1 MSKEGIENRAL
12 EIGQDDLESN
22 GAKDDKPND
31 PPYSENINKSSDN
44 ENETSIEA
52 SNEPMREEWNN
63 QIEFL
68 LSTIGY
74 AIGLGNIWRFPYLC
88 YVNGGGT
95 FLIPYLIMLI
105 LVALPMFFLEMVIGQ
120 YSRQGPIKAF
130 ERLAPAFKGVGAAML
145 CASCYVCTYY
155 NVITGWTLFYIFKG
169 FTSDLPWSSC
179 TEKSS
184 SHCVEN
190 FTDPNNT
197 DQYAVEPCED
207 FFLSQMLGL
216 DKEVYNWENYGSFRW
231 QMVLCLLGAWLI
243 IGLSLIK
250 GIKSSG
256 KVRSHLLSSY
266 LQEISS

>member
-1 MSKEGIENRAL
+1 MENEAYDIDAKVDGTSEKQTYEGTK
-12 EIGQDDLESN
+12 ESN
-22 GAKDDKPND
+22 
-31 PPYSENINKSSDN
+31 DN
-44 ENETSIEA
+44 ENG
-52 SNEPMREEWNN
+52 SNFLQIDDCSKVEEPEREEWNN

-88 YVNGGGT
+88 YINGGGT
-95 FLIPYLIMLI
+95 FLIPYLIMLV
-105 LVALPMFFLEMVIGQ
+105 LVALPMFFMEMVLGQ

-130 ERLAPAFKGVGAAML
+130 GRIAPISKGVGAAML

-155 NVITGWTLFYIFKG
+155 NVVTSWTLYYIVKG
-169 FTSDLPWSSC
+169 FTSELPWSSC
-179 TEKSS
+179 TNESS
-184 SHCVEN
+184 RHCVEN
-190 FTDPNNT
+190 FTEVNITNDPFSV
-197 DQYAVEPCED
+197 DPRED

-216 DKEVYNWENYGSFRW
+216 DKEIYDWNNYGGLRW

-256 KVRSHLLSSY
+256 KVIYSILNVL
-266 LQEISS
+266 